1 MTSTSR
7 KRNDGSRTKMK
18 MSKEQLQ
25 LALTKKRQCDARAL
39 AIVERLIDDAVD
51 QTWLLENVRRMLEHI
66 NRCHMDDV
74 VEERAILRRC
84 GYALCDNPL
93 KLNINQKYHISTRN
107 NKVYDVSR
115 RKNFCS
121 NNCYGATNYIL
132 ELMLTSPLWL
142 RNPKEKPCFQLLPPT
157 GLIKK
162 STPGDEVYLGREN
175 VSVDSCEIQKTDK
188 AIVSDKLPSTESN
201 NAIENTINN
210 VPDNSINKSGTEIVE
225 GDVSA
230 KEIANLH
237 KPAEPVARQSNKCD
251 TLAVEQ
257 DVRSSINNISKVNA
271 KEDKTR
277 KVHGKQDVRKSKV
290 DSSWFVER
298 IKHYLQEWL
307 TLDSLALLSGDVW
320 LKQQKIDEITKHTK
334 DSKFQKKYVELCQKI
349 DSCQVDEDTDEEDS
363 KRDLKPLPDY
373 SVLKEAS
380 AQIEVKVRAFYQGQ
394 TLIDSTKPPS
404 GNAVANEE
412 DDSSTFM
419 PMLGEREPR
428 TLRRRIILEKLDKV
442 LPEMV
447 RTLAG
452 GEFAVDGCISTNGC
466 GKTVKALV
474 NTFSLSASN
483 VIPKP
488 AEWNLLGLIFI
499 KLLSTSEPRLRFLLG
514 TDRASKYITMIL
526 MSYNLEPSDLDT
538 LVAVATDIQLVSNKN
553 FPKK

>member
-7 KRNDGSRTKMK
+7 KRNDGSATKKK

-39 AIVERLIDDAVD
+39 AIVERLIDNAVD
-51 QTWLLENVRRMLEHI
+51 QTWLLENLEHI

-93 KLNINQKYHISTRN
+93 ILNINQKYHISTRS

-121 NNCYGATNYIL
+121 NRCYGATNYIL
-132 ELMLTSPLWL
+132 EQMLTSPLWL
-142 RNPKEKPCFQLLPPT
+142 RNPKETPCFQLLPPT

-162 STPGDEVYLGREN
+162 STPGDEVDLGREN
-175 VSVDSCEIQKTDK
+175 ISVDSCEILQTDDS
-188 AIVSDKLPSTESN
+188 IVSEKLPSTESDN
-201 NAIENTINN
+201 VVANTINN
-210 VPDNSINKSGTEIVE
+210 VAANSINILDTEIVE
-225 GDVSA
+225 EDASA
-230 KEIANLH
+230 EGIAILQN
-237 KPAEPVARQSNKCD
+237 PTESVARQSDKSG
-251 TLAVEQ
+251 TSAVQQ

-271 KEDKTR
+271 KEGKTH
-277 KVHGKQDVRKSKV
+277 KVHGRQDSRKHKL

-307 TLDSLALLSGDVW
+307 TLDSLALLSGDVG
-320 LKQQKIDEITKHTK
+320 LKQRKINEITKYTG
-334 DSKFQKKYVELCQKI
+334 DSNFQKKYVQLCHKI
-349 DSCQVDEDTDEEDS
+349 NSCQVDEDTDDEDS

-380 AQIEVKVRAFYQGQ
+380 AQLEVKVRAFYQGQ
-394 TLIDSTKPPS
+394 TVINATKPPS
-404 GNAVANEE
+404 GDASSQEE
-412 DDSSTFM
+412 GDPSTFL
-419 PMLGEREPR
+419 PMLGEREPK

-488 AEWNLLGLIFI
+488 AEWNLLGLVFI
-499 KLLSTSEPRLRFLLG
+499 KLLSISEPRLRFLLG

-526 MSYNLEPSDLDT
+526 MSYNLEPSYLDS
-538 LVAVATDIQLVSNKN
+538 LVAAATDIQFIGDKN
-553 FPKK
+553 SLKQ